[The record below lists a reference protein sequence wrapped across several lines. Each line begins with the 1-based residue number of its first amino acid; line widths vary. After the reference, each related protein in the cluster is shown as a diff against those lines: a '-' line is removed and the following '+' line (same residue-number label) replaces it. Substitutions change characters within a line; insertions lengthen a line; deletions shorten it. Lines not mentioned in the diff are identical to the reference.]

1 MVREVGPEPEQVGER
16 RRDHDVRRGA
26 VERLLIRR
34 RRAQARRRRER
45 GALRRVRF
53 GEPPL
58 VLVEA
63 EVERG
68 ARGADRVFR
77 QAQAVPERTRDVD
90 GPGEPV
96 PVVLLRLRRPP
107 PARDPGGLL
116 GVEGG
121 REREETREETH
132 TRLQALPLKHPRQVL
147 CSAGT
152 PGVPGRRCPYQQ
164 KKVPLFGLPRERET
178 L

>member
-1 MVREVGPEPEQVGER
+1 M
-16 RRDHDVRRGA
+16 
-26 VERLLIRR
+26 
-34 RRAQARRRRER
+34 
-45 GALRRVRF
+45 
-53 GEPPL
+53 
-58 VLVEA
+58 LVEA

-132 TRLQALPLKHPRQVL
+132 TRLQALLKHPRPDSLRGVL
-147 CSAGT
+147 VYCGT
-152 PGVPGRRCPYQQ
+152 GTYKGHIII
-164 KKVPLFGLPRERET
+164 
-178 L
+178 

>member
-1 MVREVGPEPEQVGER
+1 
-16 RRDHDVRRGA
+16 
-26 VERLLIRR
+26 
-34 RRAQARRRRER
+34 
-45 GALRRVRF
+45 
-53 GEPPL
+53 

-121 REREETREETH
+121 RERDETREETH
-132 TRLQALPLKHPRQVL
+132 RRTRLLALPLMPRPTPL
-147 CSAGT
+147 SARGT
-152 PGVPGRRCPYQQ
+152 IYLT
-164 KKVPLFGLPRERET
+164 PLSYLYLR
-178 L
+178 

>member
-1 MVREVGPEPEQVGER
+1 VPLRRPPARAADGRRETLRQLADPHEEPPPASLREAHVVREVGPEPEQVGER

-121 REREETREETH
+121 RERDETREETH
-132 TRLQALPLKHPRQVL
+132 R
-147 CSAGT
+147 
-152 PGVPGRRCPYQQ
+152 
-164 KKVPLFGLPRERET
+164 
-178 L
+178 

>member
-121 REREETREETH
+121 RERDETREETH
-132 TRLQALPLKHPRQVL
+132 RNQAAG
-147 CSAGT
+147 SAS
-152 PGVPGRRCPYQQ
+152 
-164 KKVPLFGLPRERET
+164 
-178 L
+178 

>member
-1 MVREVGPEPEQVGER
+1 M
-16 RRDHDVRRGA
+16 
-26 VERLLIRR
+26 
-34 RRAQARRRRER
+34 
-45 GALRRVRF
+45 
-53 GEPPL
+53 
-58 VLVEA
+58 LVEA

-132 TRLQALPLKHPRQVL
+132 TRLQALPLKHPRPTAL
-147 CSAGT
+147 SRGAARGT
-152 PGVPGRRCPYQQ
+152 IYLT
-164 KKVPLFGLPRERET
+164 PLSY
-178 L
+178 